1 MLGCWD
7 PLYSVGA
14 VVGPVIL
21 AACIWGEGN
30 GPLSFW
36 QPVGRGY
43 APGLVLLI
51 LCERCTYGIAATWSR
66 EGHGFCFPLSLWL
79 TCSQGFLEVMARKG
93 TRMAAKKAKNAPKL
107 TPLGDRV
114 LVERLEAEAVTA
126 GGIVLPDSAKEKPIQ
141 GRVVAVGQGR
151 RKEDGTVVALEL
163 KVGDRILFGKY
174 GGTDVK
180 LDGEEYLIMKEDDVL
195 ALIEE

>member
-1 MLGCWD
+1 
-7 PLYSVGA
+7 
-14 VVGPVIL
+14 
-21 AACIWGEGN
+21 
-30 GPLSFW
+30 
-36 QPVGRGY
+36 
-43 APGLVLLI
+43 
-51 LCERCTYGIAATWSR
+51 
-66 EGHGFCFPLSLWL
+66 
-79 TCSQGFLEVMARKG
+79 
-93 TRMAAKKAKNAPKL
+93 MAAKKAKNAPKL